1 MNCSVCRTPYESLD
15 NYCRH
20 CGASVV
26 VEVPVVRESEAMPVV
41 PWVQVRPA
49 VTKSAMAL
57 VAGVALEIALRRMGR
72 AVVGA
77 PRMTPVRRDAP
88 KAVAKA
94 PAAHQITETLFVRKV
109 TRIE

>member
-1 MNCSVCRTPYESLD
+1 MNCTVCRTPYQSLD

-20 CGASVV
+20 CGVSIA

-72 AVVGA
+72 AVMGT
-77 PRMTPVRRDAP
+77 PSMTAVRRPAP
-88 KAVAKA
+88 KAVSKGSVV
-94 PAAHQITETLFVRKV
+94 HQVTETVFVRRI

>member
-1 MNCSVCRTPYESLD
+1 MNCSICRTPYESLD

-20 CGASVV
+20 CGVAIA

-49 VTKSAMAL
+49 VTRSAMAL
-57 VAGVALEIALRRMGR
+57 VAGLALEIALRRMGR
-72 AVVGA
+72 GVMGA
-77 PRMTPVRRDAP
+77 PSMTPVRRG
-88 KAVAKA
+88 AVK
-94 PAAHQITETLFVRKV
+94 PAAKGSVMHQITETMFVRRI